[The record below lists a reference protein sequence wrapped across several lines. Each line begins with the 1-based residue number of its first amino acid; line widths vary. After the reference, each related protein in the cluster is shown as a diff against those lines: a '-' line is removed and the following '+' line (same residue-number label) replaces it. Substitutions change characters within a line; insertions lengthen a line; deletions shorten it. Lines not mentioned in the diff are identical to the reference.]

1 MLARI
6 FRQIQNIWWLFSQE
20 NEKLT
25 CYHSTNYWIKLSD
38 QTTVS
43 LSIVYIGF
51 VHFIQT
57 VSFGRGYSCLFVLF
71 TFLFF
76 FFWSILG
83 TTTRYKSTL
92 TPVCVMTTISAT
104 SSSSEESREWLFIT
118 GNFLTV
124 SCWLVW
130 NNYIELFYGYQCR
143 FYGLSLSRCQTSTL
157 LWSRGV
163 LALKYAAVEVS
174 IKTVKNLH

>member
-38 QTTVS
+38 QTSVS
-43 LSIVYIGF
+43 LSIVYIEF

-57 VSFGRGYSCLFVLF
+57 VFFGRSYSCLFVLF
-71 TFLFF
+71 TLFF

-124 SCWLVW
+124 SC
-130 NNYIELFYGYQCR
+130 
-143 FYGLSLSRCQTSTL
+143 
-157 LWSRGV
+157 
-163 LALKYAAVEVS
+163 
-174 IKTVKNLH
+174 